1 MEEVA
6 EGLVRF
12 SARALLAVVRFL
24 LWFVWELL
32 CETLLWYVGWPVVRV
47 VTLGRF
53 PKQGITQS
61 EQEEPLVLF
70 LVAGAG
76 FVTLLTLAY
85 MLGRYVAA

>member
-1 MEEVA
+1 
-6 EGLVRF
+6 
-12 SARALLAVVRFL
+12 
-24 LWFVWELL
+24 
-32 CETLLWYVGWPVVRV
+32 VVRV